1 MDKSLRRAELV
12 DQIAAHMLAEGL
24 GETSLRAIAKA
35 ISTSDRML
43 LYYFK
48 DKADLLETVLAAIA
62 HQLATI
68 LEAARSDARPQAY
81 SALFKEM
88 WAAIQQ
94 PLVLPYVKLWIELS
108 AAAVRQR
115 EPEGAAAAQIA
126 DLFLDWTEARL
137 TPKPGISR
145 RHQATLL
152 MATIDGLAL
161 LLAVG
166 KGKEANQAA
175 ALLAKLEA

>member
-1 MDKSLRRAELV
+1 MDRNLRRSELV
-12 DQIAAHMLAEGL
+12 AQIAAHMLAEGL
-24 GETSLRAIAKA
+24 GETSLRDIAKA

-48 DKADLLETVLAAIA
+48 DKADLLETVLTEIA
-62 HQLATI
+62 QQLAT
-68 LEAARSDARPQAY
+68 LLDASRTDQGPQPY
-81 SALFKEM
+81 LQLFTEM

-94 PLVLPYVKLWIELS
+94 PAVLPYVKLWIELS

-115 EPEGAAAAQIA
+115 EPEGRAAGQIA
-126 DLFLDWTEARL
+126 DLFLAWAESRL
-137 TPKPGISR
+137 AAKTGISR

-152 MATIDGLAL
+152 MGTIDGLAL

-175 ALLAKLEA
+175 ALLSKI